1 MLKKRL
7 IAVLICRDGKIV
19 QSVKFKHTNVI
30 HYDPVHAMDAFNKWS
45 VDEIVLLNVSKGISS
60 QQNFLDIVKRI
71 SNHCFVPL
79 TIGGWINNE
88 GYAQNLLR
96 YGADKIVI
104 NTLFMSNKSLVQRLS
119 QKFGKQCIVASI
131 DFKINQKNLPV
142 VMVNRGS
149 KSTGVNPVSWAKQV
163 ESLGAGEILLNSID
177 HDGARRG
184 YDLKTI
190 KKVSDKVEI
199 PVIAFGGVF
208 SWAHLAEGLK
218 AGADAVAV
226 ANQFHYTEQATRKAK
241 SYLKEMGFPVR
252 KDGLWHSK

>member
-163 ESLGAGEILLNSID
+163 ESLGAGEIVLIMM
-177 HDGARRG
+177 AQEEAM
-184 YDLKTI
+184 I
-190 KKVSDKVEI
+190 
-199 PVIAFGGVF
+199 
-208 SWAHLAEGLK
+208 
-218 AGADAVAV
+218 
-226 ANQFHYTEQATRKAK
+226 
-241 SYLKEMGFPVR
+241 
-252 KDGLWHSK
+252 